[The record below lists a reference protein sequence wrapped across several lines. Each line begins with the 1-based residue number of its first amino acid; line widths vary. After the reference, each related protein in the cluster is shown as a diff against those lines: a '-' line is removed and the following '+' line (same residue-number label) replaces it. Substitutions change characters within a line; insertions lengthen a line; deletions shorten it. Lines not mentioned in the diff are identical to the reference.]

1 MFFSLETPKTQ
12 EFDTETLYDFVS
24 LGGGPAGINGALY
37 AKRKGLTCAVIAYD
51 IGGQLKNT
59 TSVENYLG
67 FESIDAMELID
78 RFVNHLKSLDVP
90 LVAGIRITAFEK
102 KDDLFL
108 ITLEDGRIV
117 KAKTVLI
124 AFGGSPR
131 KLNVPGEVEFSG
143 KGVSYCATCDG
154 PFYKGKHVVVAG
166 GGNSAVEAAID
177 LARVATWVT
186 LVHRSQFRAD
196 QTTLNQ
202 LHALTNVDILLE
214 TQILEIHGNT
224 KLTSLSLINKKTG
237 KHHRLEADGLF
248 VEIGSVPNSQLFAP
262 WVKTNDRGEIIVDD
276 HQQTSLEGLYAA
288 GDVTEQVHRQVIIS
302 AAEGAKAALYANQ
315 WLNQK
320 GK

>member
-1 MFFSLETPKTQ
+1 MFFSLETPKTKA
-12 EFDTETLYDFVS
+12 FDTEIVYDFVS
-24 LGGGPAGINGALY
+24 LGGGPAGLNGALY
-37 AKRKGLTCAVIAYD
+37 AQRKGLTCAVIAYD
-51 IGGQLKNT
+51 LGGQLKNT

-67 FESIDAMELID
+67 FESIDAIELID

-90 LVAGIRITAFEK
+90 LLTGVRITGFEK

-117 KAKTVLI
+117 KAKTALI

-131 KLNVPGEVEFSG
+131 KLAVPGEAAFSG

-177 LARVATWVT
+177 LARVAEKVT

-196 QTTLNQ
+196 QTTLKQ
-202 LHALTNVDILLE
+202 LNTLTNVHILLE
-214 TQILEIHGNT
+214 TQILEIHGDT
-224 KLTSLSLINKKTG
+224 KMTYLSLMNKQTG
-237 KHHRLEADGLF
+237 KHQRLEADGLF
-248 VEIGSVPNSQLFAP
+248 VEIGSVPNSQLVAP
-262 WVKTNDRGEIIVDD
+262 WVQLNERGEIIVDD
-276 HQQTSLEGLYAA
+276 HQQTSLARLHAA

-302 AAEGAKAALYANQ
+302 AAEGAKAALYATQ
-315 WLNQK
+315 WLNQ
-320 GK
+320 